1 MKKLGSEVDELGF
14 KKTYYADGD
23 GGLVI
28 ETSQNVTAILEANK
42 AQYNQKD
49 ERSRWGDG
57 WDKVGSIPLSMI
69 QKLNEMGICRGFAI
83 VDQKKMK
90 AFLND
95 PENRYL
101 RTRPGRV

>member
-1 MKKLGSEVDELGF
+1 VKILGSEVDDIGF
-14 KKTYYADGD
+14 KKTYYADGE

-28 ETSQNVTAILEANK
+28 ETTQDVTPIIEANK
-42 AQYNQKD
+42 AQYNATD
-49 ERSRWGDG
+49 ERKRWGDG
-57 WDKVGSIPLSMI
+57 WERVGSIPLTMI
-69 QKLNEMGICRGFAI
+69 QKLNEMGICKGFAI

>member
-1 MKKLGSEVDELGF
+1 VKKLGVEVDELGF
-14 KKTYYADGD
+14 KKTYYADGE
-23 GGLVI
+23 GGLII
-28 ETSQNVTAILEANK
+28 ETAQDVTPIIEANK
-42 AQYNQKD
+42 AQYNATD
-49 ERSRWGDG
+49 ERKRWGDG
-57 WDKVGSIPLSMI
+57 WEKVGSIPLTMI
-69 QKLNEMGICRGFAI
+69 QKLNELGICKGFAI

>member
-1 MKKLGSEVDELGF
+1 VKKLGVEVDELGF
-14 KKTYYADGD
+14 KKTYYADGE
-23 GGLVI
+23 GGLII
-28 ETSQNVTAILEANK
+28 ETAQDVTPIIEANK
-42 AQYNQKD
+42 AQYNSTD
-49 ERSRWGDG
+49 ERKRWGDG
-57 WDKVGSIPLSMI
+57 WEKVGSIPLTMI
-69 QKLNEMGICRGFAI
+69 QKLNELGICKGFAI

>member
-1 MKKLGSEVDELGF
+1 MKILGSEVDDIGF
-14 KKTYYADGD
+14 KKTYYADGE
-23 GGLVI
+23 GGLII
-28 ETSQNVTAILEANK
+28 ETTQDVTPIIEANK
-42 AQYNQKD
+42 AQYNATD
-49 ERSRWGDG
+49 ERKRWGDG
-57 WDKVGSIPLSMI
+57 WEKVGSIPLTMI
-69 QKLNEMGICRGFAI
+69 QKLNELGICKGFAI

>member
-1 MKKLGSEVDELGF
+1 MKILGSEVDDIGF
-14 KKTYYADGD
+14 KKTYYADGE

-28 ETSQNVTAILEANK
+28 ETTQDVTPIIEANK
-42 AQYNQKD
+42 AQYNATD
-49 ERSRWGDG
+49 ERKRWGDG
-57 WDKVGSIPLSMI
+57 WEKVGSIPLSMI
-69 QKLNEMGICRGFAI
+69 QKLNEMGICKGFAI

-95 PENRYL
+95 PENRHL